1 MCFRV
6 SKILKCSAGL
16 YVRNRQKRHI
26 VKQFDKEITMELI
39 SKKLF
44 DKPQRKIKIMQFGE
58 GNFLRAFVEWIIQD
72 LNDKGA
78 ISSDVVLVQPMPF
91 GRVKEL
97 AEQDGL
103 YTLRLEGIDG
113 GKKVKNSQ
121 VINVVGDCV
130 NPFAEYEKFLAYG
143 ESEDLEVIISNTTE
157 AGIAVDPTDTDFSV
171 CPKSYPGKLL
181 ALLKRRY
188 DKFKGAKD
196 KGLAIIPCELIDNN
210 GDELYRCLTE
220 LAKINKMDRKFIDW
234 MQNCNHFTSTLVDR
248 IVPGYPRNEIEE
260 IQKETGYIDNNVV
273 KGEIFHLWVLKKEAH
288 VQKVLPADSTGLNV
302 IFADDIKPYKQRK
315 VKILNGS
322 HTAMVPV
329 AYLCGIDTV
338 GEAVNDPVI
347 GKFVREFVFE
357 EVNPTID
364 LPQDQMTA
372 FANSVIERYQNP
384 FIRHELMSIA
394 LNSTTKFKTRLLP
407 TLLDYVKI
415 KGELPKRLVFAF
427 AALVTFHKGKRGDE
441 NIKLADDPQYLAK
454 WKELWDGFDG
464 DYNKL
469 AKEVLGWVEAW
480 DMDMNTIHPDLCS
493 KVATYL
499 YAMNTKGM
507 SAALE
512 CFIGGCDG
520 SCKR

>member
-1 MCFRV
+1 ME
-6 SKILKCSAGL
+6 IL
-16 YVRNRQKRHI
+16 N
-26 VKQFDKEITMELI
+26 
-39 SKKLF
+39 KKLHN
-44 DKPQRKIKIMQFGE
+44 KPERKIKIMQFGE

-78 ISSDVVLVQPMPF
+78 INAAVAVVQPMPN
-91 GRVKEL
+91 GRIANL

-113 GKKVKNSQ
+113 GKKVKQSRIID
-121 VINVVGDCV
+121 VIGDCI
-130 NPFAEYEKFLAYG
+130 NPFTDYEKYLKYG

-157 AGIAVDPTDTDFSV
+157 AGIAVDKTDTDFSV

-188 DKFKGAKD
+188 DFFKGDAN

-210 GDELYRCLTE
+210 GDELYKCLTE
-220 LAKINKMDRKFIDW
+220 LAEINKMDKAFIKW
-234 MQNCNHFTSTLVDR
+234 MQTTNHFTSTLVDR
-248 IVPGYPRNEIEE
+248 IVPGYPAAEIEE
-260 IQKETGYIDNNVV
+260 IRKECGYIDNNVV
-273 KGEIFHLWVLKKEAH
+273 KGEIFHLWVLKKEAS
-288 VQKVLPADSTGLNV
+288 VQKALPADKTGLNV

-338 GEAVNDPVI
+338 GEAVNDKVI
-347 GKFVREFVFE
+347 GKFVRDFVFN

-394 LNSTTKFKTRLLP
+394 LNSTTKFRTRLLP
-407 TLLDYVKI
+407 TLQDYAK
-415 KGELPKRLVFAF
+415 KTGKLPEHLLFAF
-427 AALVTFHKGKRGDE
+427 AALVEFHKGVRGNEKIALKDDPAFLDKWAKLWADFNGDYE
-441 NIKLADDPQYLAK
+441 KLAREA
-454 WKELWDGFDG
+454 
-464 DYNKL
+464 
-469 AKEVLGWVEAW
+469 LGWKQAW
-480 DMDMNTIHPDLCS
+480 ECDMNAIHPEITS
-493 KVATYL
+493 SVARFL
-499 YAMNTKGM
+499 KAIDTKGM
-507 SAALE
+507 RAAVE
-512 CFIGGCDG
+512 CFVGGCCG
-520 SCKR
+520 ACK

>member
-507 SAALE
+507 RAALE

>member
-1 MCFRV
+1 
-6 SKILKCSAGL
+6 
-16 YVRNRQKRHI
+16 
-26 VKQFDKEITMELI
+26 
-39 SKKLF
+39 
-44 DKPQRKIKIMQFGE
+44 MQFGE

-78 ISSDVVLVQPMPF
+78 INAGVAVVQPMPF
-91 GRVKEL
+91 GRVKDL
-97 AEQDGL
+97 ADQDGL
-103 YTLRLEGIDG
+103 YTLRLEGINNG
-113 GKKVKNSQ
+113 ENVKSSRIID
-121 VINVVGDCV
+121 VIGDCL
-130 NPFAEYEKFLAYG
+130 NPFTEYERFLKYG
-143 ESEDLEVIISNTTE
+143 ESEDLQVIISNTTE
-157 AGIAVDPTDTDFSV
+157 AGIAVDPEDTDFTQ
-171 CPKSYPGKLL
+171 CPKSFPGKLL

-188 DKFKGAKD
+188 DRFKGD
-196 KGLAIIPCELIDNN
+196 PNRGLAIIPCELIDDN

-220 LAKINKMDRKFIDW
+220 LAEINKMDKEFIKW
-234 MQNCNHFTSTLVDR
+234 MQTANKFTSTLVDR
-248 IVPGYPRNEIEE
+248 IVPGYPKNEIEQ

-507 SAALE
+507 RAALE